1 MRVEVWS
8 DIVCPWCAI
17 GRVRLRKALRTAGID
32 AEIVHR
38 AFELDPGRKGTAP
51 TLEVLAER
59 YGSEADV
66 EAMTRRVRDLAATEG
81 LTLRT
86 DKAVACNT
94 FDAHR
99 LLLWAQGQGRGEAT
113 MDALVAAHFG
123 ELADVSDRDVL
134 RDVARRCG
142 LDAEAA
148 QSMLAGD
155 AFRVE
160 VRADEETAANLG
172 VGGVPFF
179 LFDGRYGM
187 SGAQPP
193 EGFARAIAMAQASH
207 AH

>member
-1 MRVEVWS
+1 
-8 DIVCPWCAI
+8 
-17 GRVRLRKALRTAGID
+17 
-32 AEIVHR
+32 
-38 AFELDPGRKGTAP
+38 
-51 TLEVLAER
+51 
-59 YGSEADV
+59 
-66 EAMTRRVRDLAATEG
+66 
-81 LTLRT
+81 
-86 DKAVACNT
+86 
-94 FDAHR
+94 
-99 LLLWAQGQGRGEAT
+99 